1 MNNPFDYR
9 VWPNTIGQF
18 AATPTII
25 SAAIGLIGIG
35 LFSASEG
42 AALKAIRFML
52 FDEPFA

>member
-1 MNNPFDYR
+1 MNNPFDYPG
-9 VWPNTIGQF
+9 WPKNFGQF
-18 AATPTII
+18 AAAPTII

-35 LFSASEG
+35 LFSATEG